1 MNKVFIEVVKNK
13 ALSNKTISEVKK
25 EEDNFLKKTEFREY
39 QIVREIE
46 KYQILNIYSNLFKIK
61 LLKII

>member
-46 KYQILNIYSNLFKIK
+46 KYQILNIYSNLVKIK

>member
-39 QIVREIE
+39 
-46 KYQILNIYSNLFKIK
+46 
-61 LLKII
+61 